1 MPKHAASKPS
11 GAPSDPDRTP
21 DAGGPAADDRDER
34 IGLTEAFAPVG
45 ADPAAAAPEAPA
57 DDRDNA
63 IGLTQAFAPVGGA
76 PSGPAH
82 AGGFSYKGD
91 TDDEY
96 PDAFDSLEPRD
107 TPSLLLDDEAP
118 LEPEPPK
125 GLHGK
130 KDKTDV
136 PPHMR
141 KSRRMR
147 RVLIVVIVLL
157 VVLIGVL
164 GYLTWRLV
172 TESQTLAAQQ
182 TQQQQDAQEVT
193 AIQQEET
200 KDASTETTKK
210 TEAPNLAAVLG
221 LGQDE
226 ALAALAHGA
235 QVTASK
241 DVNEEGNPIK
251 KDVTVALTD
260 EPADTRTGTP
270 SIRSI
275 TVLRPRSSLVV
286 VMKPRGLCSK

>member
-11 GAPSDPDRTP
+11 GAPSDPDRIP
-21 DAGGPAADDRDER
+21 DAGGSAADERDER

-45 ADPAAAAPEAPA
+45 AEPAADVPEAPT
-57 DDRDNA
+57 DRDNA
-63 IGLTQAFAPVGGA
+63 IGLTQAFAPVDGA

-107 TPSLLLDDEAP
+107 VPSLLLDDEAP
-118 LEPEPPK
+118 LEPEQPK
-125 GLHGK
+125 GRHGK

-172 TESQTLAAQQ
+172 TESQT
-182 TQQQQDAQEVT
+182 
-193 AIQQEET
+193 
-200 KDASTETTKK
+200 
-210 TEAPNLAAVLG
+210 PC
-221 LGQDE
+221 
-226 ALAALAHGA
+226 
-235 QVTASK
+235 
-241 DVNEEGNPIK
+241 
-251 KDVTVALTD
+251 
-260 EPADTRTGTP
+260 TP
-270 SIRSI
+270 SRG
-275 TVLRPRSSLVV
+275 TTRGSSC
-286 VMKPRGLCSK
+286 PSWA